1 MWVRYSDIRNKI
13 QTGDVFFTAS
23 PALFSRLIRF
33 FTRSTVSHCG
43 VFIQVGSRMFVVE
56 SLEKHGVIMSLAS
69 TRFDTTKIIVAR
81 PNSVPTVFEENVLSS
96 VQATGYDLVGA
107 LLSPF
112 FDTKS
117 KQKFCSEFVMFTLQ
131 KELTHFKSGV
141 TPRDLLTV
149 LSDNIIK

>member
-1 MWVRYSDIRNKI
+1 MWTQYPKIRNKI

-43 VFIQVGSRMFVVE
+43 VFVKVGSRMFVVE
-56 SLEKHGVIMSLAS
+56 SIEGSGVIMSLAS
-69 TRFDTTKIIVAR
+69 TRFNGMDIIVAR
-81 PNSVPTVFEENVLSS
+81 PTKIPKDFETYVLSS

-112 FDTKS
+112 FDTKT
-117 KQKFCSEFVMFTLQ
+117 KQKFCSEFVMTAL
-131 KELTHFKSGV
+131 KIKLEHFKSGV
-141 TPRDLLTV
+141 TPKDLLTA
-149 LSDNIIK
+149 LSSGIIR